1 MNRLKQVRTTIRKE
15 SGKKLQAFT
24 LLTTLLVALIV
35 FSLGLVLDGYS
46 KIRMLDQYLRDI
58 FWRFAG
64 AAGFADLD
72 ASVHDRFQPPDT
84 DQHSGTI

>member
-46 KIRMLDQYLRDI
+46 KIRMLDQYLCE
-58 FWRFAG
+58 
-64 AAGFADLD
+64 
-72 ASVHDRFQPPDT
+72 VCH
-84 DQHSGTI
+84 